1 VSRSRP
7 NRPPNRL
14 LAASALAGLFAALLA
29 APAAAELSAVEQ
41 RIAAAVDSEVERA
54 LELLQRSVD
63 VNSGTMNFAG
73 VSEVGRMFAAELEEL
88 GFVTRW
94 VDGAPFQRAG
104 HLVAERPGD
113 GPRVLLIGHLDTV
126 FEPSSP
132 FQRFERLSEDRASGP
147 GVTDMKGGNVVLV
160 HALRALRAAGVLDT
174 LDLRVVLTGDE
185 EKSGRPL
192 AAARAALR
200 EAAKGAV
207 AALGFED
214 GDGDPRTAVI
224 ARRGSTDWAVTVTG
238 TPAHSSQIFQ
248 PAYGAGAVFELARI
262 LHGFY
267 QELAGEELLTFN
279 PGLVLG
285 GTTVTLDREQARG
298 DAFGKN
304 NVIAER
310 AVATGDL
317 RAISPEQ
324 LERARETMR
333 RLVAESLP
341 GTTAE
346 IELGDGY
353 PPMAPTDGNRALL
366 ALLDQVSRDLGT
378 GPVTA
383 IDPRNAGAADVSFVA
398 DLVPRILDGL
408 GLMGSG
414 GHTVDETADLRTL
427 PSQTRRA
434 AVLLHRL
441 AQGR

>member
-1 VSRSRP
+1 
-7 NRPPNRL
+7 
-14 LAASALAGLFAALLA
+14 
-29 APAAAELSAVEQ
+29 
-41 RIAAAVDSEVERA
+41 
-54 LELLQRSVD
+54 
-63 VNSGTMNFAG
+63 
-73 VSEVGRMFAAELEEL
+73 
-88 GFVTRW
+88 
-94 VDGAPFQRAG
+94 
-104 HLVAERPGD
+104 
-113 GPRVLLIGHLDTV
+113 
-126 FEPSSP
+126 
-132 FQRFERLSEDRASGP
+132 
-147 GVTDMKGGNVVLV
+147 
-160 HALRALRAAGVLDT
+160 
-174 LDLRVVLTGDE
+174 
-185 EKSGRPL
+185 
-192 AAARAALR
+192 
-200 EAAKGAV
+200 
-207 AALGFED
+207 
-214 GDGDPRTAVI
+214 
-224 ARRGSTDWAVTVTG
+224 
-238 TPAHSSQIFQ
+238 
-248 PAYGAGAVFELARI
+248 
-262 LHGFY
+262 
-267 QELAGEELLTFN
+267 
-279 PGLVLG
+279 VLG

-333 RLVAESLP
+333 RIVAESLP
-341 GTTAE
+341 GTSAG

-378 GPVTA
+378 GPVA
-383 IDPRNAGAADVSFVA
+383 AVDPRNAGAADVSFVA